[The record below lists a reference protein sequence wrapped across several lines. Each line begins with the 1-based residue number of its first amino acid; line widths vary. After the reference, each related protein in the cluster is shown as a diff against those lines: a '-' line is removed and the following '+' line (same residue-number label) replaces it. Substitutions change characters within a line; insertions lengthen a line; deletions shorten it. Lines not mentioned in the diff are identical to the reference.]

1 MTLEEI
7 KGIVKQTTAFQSLL
21 RRLGETKKGEQIG
34 IADAPNSLWSII
46 LSLLLE
52 MSGKPLLVI
61 ASTFEE
67 GEKMRDD
74 FAHLQCENLC
84 FFSGRIVNI
93 NDAISQFS
101 TDDIEAIRLAWKK
114 GIFLIVTTKEALD
127 IHLPSPEEFGQAIK
141 VLSRTETAVFEEF
154 LNWLPEHGFERKKF
168 VETPGDF
175 AVRGGIIDVFPF
187 IGEHPLRIEFA
198 GDTVESIREFDPLS
212 QRSIKE
218 IQSAE
223 IVARVST
230 EHTAEPSTAT
240 TILNYIPSETIIA
253 LSDETLLSADHLG
266 ISSPIR
272 EQLQQHVQIVRH
284 LVSID
289 EENLLFISF
298 QSCSQPAFNG
308 SVRELH
314 RHLANLK
321 MNNVEIFL
329 LCEEISFGERLKE
342 LLEEIPGNDSQYS
355 DLEFHIVVPS
365 LHHGFFLGA
374 DRIAIYAEHEIFG
387 RRQASRVDG
396 MPRRANLYGLSL
408 RDVSTLH
415 PGDFVVHVD
424 YGIGKF
430 VGLEKI
436 RVHGVEQE
444 SVKLLYAENGVLYVN
459 LNFLNRIQKYS
470 SRDGV
475 VPKLSVL
482 GSPDWERLKNR
493 AKKRIKELARDLI
506 RLYARR
512 KHEEGFA
519 FSPDTPWQKELEA
532 SFVYEDTADQARA
545 TAEVKQD
552 MENPKPADRL
562 ICGDAGF
569 GKTEIAVRAAFK
581 AVMDGK
587 QVALLAPTTI
597 LALQH
602 YQTFLDRIGK
612 YSVVVEVLSRFRTK
626 QEQEKIL
633 ERLKKGQIDI
643 IIGTH
648 RLLSADVKFKDLGL
662 LIIDE
667 EQRFG
672 VEAKEKLRTMKAT
685 VDTLTLTATPI
696 PRTLQFALMGARDLS
711 ILSTPPRNRLPVIT
725 KVMPF
730 DIAVIREAILRE
742 LHRGGQVFI
751 VGDRIDSLD
760 DLAAILLRHLPQV
773 TFAIAHGRMRA
784 HELERVMIRFLERKV
799 DVLVSTKIIESGIDM
814 PNVNTI
820 IVNRADRFGLSEL
833 YQLRGRV
840 GRSNVQAY
848 AYFLTPPFSTLTRE
862 ALRRLQTLEEFTEF
876 GAGFAIAMRDL
887 EIRGAGNLLG
897 VEQSGFIDGLGMDLY
912 TKILDEAV
920 RELKSEE
927 FPDLFPV
934 DVSAFRKETDV
945 VIETDVE
952 ALIPEFYVDDMAE
965 RLDIYRRLYAAADEA
980 AVDEISN
987 ELLDRFGRFPEEVD
1001 HLFQIVK
1008 LRLLAQR
1015 GGFVRINIAGETL
1028 QLTMPG
1034 VSDKEFYSGEVF
1046 QSILDAIHS
1055 GILSEAQLRQEKD
1068 HLALQINLSAL
1079 SGKEKLMNAAKIIST
1094 ILNGSHA
1101 VAHPVD

>member
-1 MTLEEI
+1 MTLEDI
-7 KGIVKQTTAFQSLL
+7 KGIVKQTAAFQSLL
-21 RRLGETKKGEQIG
+21 RRLAETKRGDQID
-34 IADAPNSLWSII
+34 IADVPTSLWSIV

-52 MSGKPLLVI
+52 ISGKPLLVI
-61 ASTFEE
+61 ASTLEE
-67 GEKMRDD
+67 AEKMRDD
-74 FAHLQCENLC
+74 FMHLQCENLC
-84 FFSGRIVNI
+84 FFSGKMSNI
-93 NDAISQFS
+93 NDVFSQFP
-101 TDDIEAIRLAWKK
+101 TDDIETLKLTREK

-141 VLSRTETAVFEEF
+141 VFRRTDTVVFEEF
-154 LNWLPEHGFERKKF
+154 LNWLLERGFERKKF
-168 VETPGDF
+168 VESPGDI
-175 AVRGGIIDVFPF
+175 AIRGGIIDVFPF

-198 GDTVESIREFDPLS
+198 GDTVESIREFDALS
-212 QRSIKE
+212 QRSIRE
-218 IQSAE
+218 IQSAD
-223 IVARVST
+223 IVAHIST
-230 EHTAEPSTAT
+230 KHTDEPSTAT
-240 TILNYIPSETIIA
+240 TILNYIPSGTIIG

-266 ISSPIR
+266 ISSPVR

-284 LVSID
+284 LVSV
-289 EENLLFISF
+289 EENLSFISF
-298 QSCSQPAFNG
+298 QTSSQPAFNG
-308 SVRELH
+308 SVKELH

-329 LCEEISFGERLKE
+329 LCEEMSFGERLKE
-342 LLEEIPGNDSQYS
+342 LLEEIPGNDGQHS
-355 DLEFHIVVPS
+355 DLDFHIVVPS

-374 DRIAIYAEHEIFG
+374 DRIAIYTEHEIFG
-387 RRQASRVDG
+387 RRQASQLDR
-396 MPRRANLYGLSL
+396 MPHRANLYGLSL
-408 RDVSTLH
+408 RDVRTLH
-415 PGDFVVHVD
+415 PGDYVVHVD

-482 GSPDWERLKNR
+482 GSADWERLKNR
-493 AKKRIKELARDLI
+493 AKKRIKDLARDLI

-532 SFVYEDTADQARA
+532 SFIYEDTADQARA

-552 MENPKPADRL
+552 MESPKPADRL

-597 LALQH
+597 LAMQH
-602 YQTFLDRIGK
+602 YQTFLDRISK
-612 YSVVVEVLSRFRTK
+612 YSVVVDVLSRFRTK

-633 ERLKKGQIDI
+633 ERLKQGQIDI

-672 VEAKEKLRTMKAT
+672 VAAKEKLRTMKAT

-730 DIAVIREAILRE
+730 DTAVIRQAILRE

-751 VGDRIDSLD
+751 VGDRIDSLN
-760 DLAAILLRHLPQV
+760 DLAVILLKHVPQV
-773 TFAIAHGRMRA
+773 TFAIAHGQMRA

-862 ALRRLQTLEEFTEF
+862 ALKRLQTLEEFTEF

-897 VEQSGFIDGLGMDLY
+897 AEQSGFIDGLGMDLY
-912 TKILDEAV
+912 TKILDEAI

-927 FPDLFPV
+927 FPELFPAEV
-934 DVSAFRKETDV
+934 APIRKKTDV

-1001 HLFQIVK
+1001 HLFEIVK

-1015 GGFVRINIAGETL
+1015 GGFVRINIAGQSL
-1028 QLTMPG
+1028 QLTMPTT
-1034 VSDKEFYSGEVF
+1034 SDREFYSGEVF

-1055 GILSEAQLRQEKD
+1055 GILYEAQLRQEKD
-1068 HLALQINLSAL
+1068 HLALHINLSAS
-1079 SGKEKLMNAAKIIST
+1079 SGKEKLMNAAKIISA